1 MRIIKHISFLLVG
14 MAVILVI
21 AFWGFKQNFPGKS
34 IAGVVQASLTN
45 QTGIP
50 FEIQDIELGWNK
62 ISTPEIVLR
71 TPEWLTAI
79 PDIRLLIL
87 EKLEVPFTSIIT
99 SGKANVH
106 GLVHDG
112 AFRISTELLTQK
124 VLDLSINGLQ
134 IERAPLFSLIPY
146 IFVSGSLSLSAHIEN
161 FLALQQQKARFP
173 EGTIKGKLKNTRIRL
188 SGGTGLLAL
197 QLPELDLS
205 EVQFDVQ
212 LGRIIHINDIGLQGS
227 LDGNIG
233 GTIQLN
239 EKHPQMSFIDLNIQI
254 TPSPAFKKGI
264 SSYSQILGSFQ
275 CGETIKINFKG
286 LLNRINYPTRM
297 KC

>member
-1 MRIIKHISFLLVG
+1 MLILKYVLFLLAGLV
-14 MAVILVI
+14 VILVL

-124 VLDLSINGLQ
+124 VIDLSINGLQ

-146 IFVSGSLSLSAHIEN
+146 IFVSGFTFTLSAY
-161 FLALQQQKARFP
+161 R
-173 EGTIKGKLKNTRIRL
+173 KLSRTAATKSKVSR
-188 SGGTGLLAL
+188 
-197 QLPELDLS
+197 
-205 EVQFDVQ
+205 
-212 LGRIIHINDIGLQGS
+212 
-227 LDGNIG
+227 GN
-233 GTIQLN
+233 N
-239 EKHPQMSFIDLNIQI
+239 
-254 TPSPAFKKGI
+254 
-264 SSYSQILGSFQ
+264 
-275 CGETIKINFKG
+275 
-286 LLNRINYPTRM
+286 
-297 KC
+297 

>member
-14 MAVILVI
+14 MAVILVL

-34 IAGVVQASLTN
+34 IADAVRFRLTS

-50 FEIQDIELGWNK
+50 FEIQDIELGWSK

-71 TPEWLTAI
+71 TPKWLAGI

-87 EKLEVPFTSIIT
+87 ENLEVPFSSIIT
-99 SGKANVH
+99 SGKAKVH
-106 GLVHDG
+106 GQVHEG

-124 VLDLSINGLQ
+124 ILDLSIDSVQ
-134 IERAPLFSLIPY
+134 IERVPLFSLVPY
-146 IFVSGSLSLSAHIEN
+146 TFVSGFLSLSAHIEN
-161 FLALQQQKARFP
+161 FNALQQQKTKFP
-173 EGTIKGKLKNTRIRL
+173 EGTIKGKLKNARIRI
-188 SGGTGLLAL
+188 SGGTALLDL

-205 EVQFDVQ
+205 EVQFEVQ
-212 LGRIIHINDIGLQGS
+212 LGRSIHIKKIELHGS
-227 LDGNIG
+227 LEGILE

-239 EKHPQMSFIDLNIQI
+239 EKHPQMSLIDLNIQV
-254 TPSPAFKKGI
+254 TPSPALEKKI
-264 SSYSQILGSFQ
+264 SSFSTMLRSFQ
-275 CGETIKINFKG
+275 CGETIKINLKG
-286 LLNRINYPTRM
+286 ALNRFNFPTRM

>member
-1 MRIIKHISFLLVG
+1 M
-14 MAVILVI
+14 
-21 AFWGFKQNFPGKS
+21 
-34 IAGVVQASLTN
+34 
-45 QTGIP
+45 
-50 FEIQDIELGWNK
+50 GWSK

-71 TPEWLTAI
+71 TPKWLAGI
-79 PDIRLLIL
+79 PDIHLLIL
-87 EKLEVPFTSIIT
+87 ENLEVPFSSIIT
-99 SGKANVH
+99 SGKAKVH
-106 GLVHDG
+106 GQVHEG

-124 VLDLSINGLQ
+124 ILDFSIDSVQ
-134 IERAPLFSLIPY
+134 IERVPLFSLVPY
-146 IFVSGSLSLSAHIEN
+146 TFVSGFLSLSAHIEN
-161 FLALQQQKARFP
+161 FNALQQQKTKFP
-173 EGTIKGKLKNTRIRL
+173 EGTLKGKLKNARIRI
-188 SGGTGLLAL
+188 SGGTALLDL

-264 SSYSQILGSFQ
+264 SSYSHILGSFQ